1 MVCEKRKGGVE
12 MTNVIEKLRELSGT
26 EGVNWDEAREEIDNI
41 IGAYK
46 PEGYTVEHVHH
57 DFEEGGRWHNIET
70 DVYKVEQNGEVAYFE
85 LWREVP
91 ATEFQEFMDLAYG
104 FYEVVPKEVT
114 VIKYVPK
121 EDD

>member
-1 MVCEKRKGGVE
+1 
-12 MTNVIEKLRELSGT
+12 MTNVIEQLRKLDGT
-26 EGVNWDEAREEIDNI
+26 EGVNWDDVYEEIDSLLSPHKTDN
-41 IGAYK
+41 
-46 PEGYTVEHVHH
+46 YTVKTVYH

-91 ATEFQEFMDLAYG
+91 ASEMQEGMDLSWG

-114 VIKYVPK
+114 VIRYLRKG
-121 EDD
+121 DAQ